1 MIDDTVRL
9 EWLLQNI
16 SGAEFRRLGIIYAA
30 GCKRADI
37 DKRMCQKTVGVKMTF
52 EEWYETYGTD
62 GDIEQQR
69 AGWDGA
75 MLMKSDYR
83 QSVDTSLTGWGMVTT
98 GDATADVA
106 ALIRMELSACLDPAV
121 SEDASV
127 AQARADAEWIFR
139 RPDAEKREANAESDM
154 HCEKCINRGK
164 PCKHCIR
171 EKKWRQDFY
180 DDGRITISATEA
192 ARAFQKLC
200 ESTTQG

>member
-1 MIDDTVRL
+1 MICDTERL
-9 EWLLQNI
+9 EWLLQNV
-16 SGAEFRRLGIIYAA
+16 SGAEFRRLGIVYAD
-30 GCKRADI
+30 GCKREDI
-37 DKRMCQKTVGVKMTF
+37 DKRMCQKTVGMKMTF

-69 AGWDGA
+69 AGWEGA

-83 QSVDTSLTGWGMVTT
+83 QAVDTALTGWGMVTT

-106 ALIRMELSACLDPAV
+106 ALIRMELRSYLDPAV
-121 SEDASV
+121 SDDASA

-139 RPDAEKREANAESDM
+139 RPDAESDM

-164 PCKHCIR
+164 LCKHCIR
-171 EKKWRQDFY
+171 EEKRMHDFY
-180 DDGRITISATEA
+180 DDGRITISAAEA